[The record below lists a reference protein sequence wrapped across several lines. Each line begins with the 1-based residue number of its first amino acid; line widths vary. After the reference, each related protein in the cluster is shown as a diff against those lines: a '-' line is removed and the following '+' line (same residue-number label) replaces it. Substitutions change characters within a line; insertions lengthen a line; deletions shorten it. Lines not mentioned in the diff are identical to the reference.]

1 MKTIAFVIT
10 KSIIGGAQG
19 WVLEQVK
26 LLKDDCKIILITSE
40 PGWLTETIVCDKVV
54 IIPEIR
60 KMASIKAIYSLY
72 KTLKENNVDV
82 VVSSSAN
89 AGLYSRLARLFLR
102 FRGVYVSHGWSCIYN
117 GNLLKFIFC
126 YIEKLLSNI
135 TDVVWCVSQSDAD
148 KAVNI
153 IGIKSEKIVTQLNAI
168 TPLTERPDRQCQNKI
183 IYVCRLAYPK
193 RPDLILKVAA
203 ANPQYDLDIVGDGEY
218 YQELKKEFDSCE
230 NIHFYGEIKGFD
242 KFSEYDVF
250 VLTSESEGLP
260 MAAIEAT
267 SASLPVIL
275 SNVGGCGEV
284 VDQNGILI
292 ENTTEELESALN
304 TVFANYDSFYKAA
317 QKQKNKF
324 DINNVKDKCREII
337 LGPQAQP

>member
-1 MKTIAFVIT
+1 MKNIAFVIT

-40 PGWLTETIVCDKVV
+40 SGWLTETIVCDKIV

-60 KMASIKAIYSLY
+60 KMASIKAIYVLY
-72 KTLKENNVDV
+72 KTLKENKIDI

-89 AGLYSRLARLFLR
+89 AGLYSRLVRLFLR

-117 GNLLKFIFC
+117 GNVLKFIFC
-126 YIEKLLSNI
+126 YIEKLLSYI

-148 KAVNI
+148 KAIKI
-153 IGIKSEKIVTQLNAI
+153 IGIKSEKIITQLNAI
-168 TPLTERPDRQCQNKI
+168 TPLTERPNRPCQNKI

-203 ANPQYDLDIVGDGEY
+203 ANPNFDLDIVGDGEY
-218 YQELKKEFDSCE
+218 FQDLKKEYSSYD

-242 KFSEYDVF
+242 RFHEYDVF

-275 SNVGGCGEV
+275 SDVGGCSEV
-284 VDQNGILI
+284 VSKNGILI
-292 ENTTEELESALN
+292 GNTIEELNSALN
-304 TVFANYDSFYKAA
+304 TVFSNYDSFYKEA

-324 DINNVKDKCREII
+324 DINSVKDKCRKII
-337 LGPQAQP
+337 LG

>member
-1 MKTIAFVIT
+1 MKNIAFVIT

-26 LLKDDCKIILITSE
+26 LLEDDCNIILITSE
-40 PGWLTETIVCDKVV
+40 PGWLTETIVCDKII

-60 KMASIKAIYSLY
+60 KMASIKAIYCLY
-72 KTLKENNVDV
+72 KVLKDNKIDV

-117 GNLLKFIFC
+117 GNMLRFIFC

-135 TDVVWCVSQSDAD
+135 TDVIWCVSQSDAD

-153 IGIKSEKIVTQLNAI
+153 IGIKPEKITVQLNAI
-168 TPLTERPDRQCQNKI
+168 TPLIERSDRPCKNKI

-193 RPDLILKVAA
+193 RPDLMLKVAA
-203 ANPQYDLDIVGDGEY
+203 VNPHFNLDMVGDGEY
-218 YQELKKEFDSCE
+218 YKELEKEYSSYK
-230 NIHFYGEIKGFD
+230 NIHFYGEIKGFNRFND
-242 KFSEYDVF
+242 YDVF

-260 MAAIEAT
+260 MAAIEAV
-267 SASLPVIL
+267 SASLPIII
-275 SNVGGCGEV
+275 SNVGGCAEI

-292 ENTTEELESALN
+292 NNTTENLESALN
-304 TVFANYDSFYKAA
+304 TIFSNYDFFYKSA
-317 QKQKNKF
+317 QMQKSKF

-337 LGPQAQP
+337 LGS

>member
-60 KMASIKAIYSLY
+60 KMASVKAIYSLY

-153 IGIKSEKIVTQLNAI
+153 IGIKPEKIVTQLNAI

-218 YQELKKEFDSCE
+218 YQELKKEFDSYE

-242 KFSEYDVF
+242 KFNEYDVF

-304 TVFANYDSFYKAA
+304 TVFANYDSFYTAA

-337 LGPQAQP
+337 LGPQTQP

>member
-60 KMASIKAIYSLY
+60 KMASVKAIYSLY

-153 IGIKSEKIVTQLNAI
+153 IGIKPEKIVTQLNAI

-218 YQELKKEFDSCE
+218 YQELKKEFDSYE

-324 DINNVKDKCREII
+324 DINNVKNKCREII

>member
-60 KMASIKAIYSLY
+60 KMASVKAIYSLY

-153 IGIKSEKIVTQLNAI
+153 IGIKPEKIVTQLNAI

-218 YQELKKEFDSCE
+218 YQELKKEFDSYE

>member
-1 MKTIAFVIT
+1 MKNIAFVIT

-40 PGWLTETIVCDKVV
+40 PGWLTETIVCDKIV

-60 KMASIKAIYSLY
+60 KMASIKAIYVLY
-72 KTLKENNVDV
+72 KILKENKIDI

-102 FRGVYVSHGWSCIYN
+102 FRCVYVSHGWSCIYN
-117 GNLLKFIFC
+117 GNVLKFIFC
-126 YIEKLLSNI
+126 YIEKLLSYI

-148 KAVNI
+148 KAIKI
-153 IGIKSEKIVTQLNAI
+153 IGIKPEKIITQLNAI
-168 TPLTERPDRQCQNKI
+168 TPLTERPDRPCQNKI

-203 ANPQYDLDIVGDGEY
+203 ANHKFDLDIVGDGEY
-218 YQELKKEFDSCE
+218 YQDLKKEYSSYD

-242 KFSEYDVF
+242 RFHEYDVF

-275 SNVGGCGEV
+275 SDVGGCSEV
-284 VDQNGILI
+284 VDKNGILI
-292 ENTTEELESALN
+292 DNTIEELDFALN
-304 TVFANYDSFYKAA
+304 TVFSNYDSFYKAA

-324 DINNVKDKCREII
+324 DINNVKNKCRKII
-337 LGPQAQP
+337 LG

>member
-1 MKTIAFVIT
+1 MKNIAFVIT

-40 PGWLTETIVCDKVV
+40 PGWLTETIVCDKIV

-60 KMASIKAIYSLY
+60 KMASIKAIYVLY
-72 KTLKENNVDV
+72 KILKENKIDI

-117 GNLLKFIFC
+117 GNVLKFIFC
-126 YIEKLLSNI
+126 YIEKLLSYI

-148 KAVNI
+148 KAIKI
-153 IGIKSEKIVTQLNAI
+153 IGIKPEKIITQLNAI
-168 TPLTERPDRQCQNKI
+168 TPLTERPDRPCQNKI

-203 ANPQYDLDIVGDGEY
+203 ANHKFDLDIVGDGEY
-218 YQELKKEFDSCE
+218 YQDLKKEYSSYN

-242 KFSEYDVF
+242 RFHEYDVF

-275 SNVGGCGEV
+275 SDVGGCSEV
-284 VDQNGILI
+284 VDKNGILI
-292 ENTTEELESALN
+292 DNTIEELYFALN
-304 TVFANYDSFYKAA
+304 TVFSNYDSFYKAA
-317 QKQKNKF
+317 QKQKNNF
-324 DINNVKDKCREII
+324 DINNVKNKCRKII
-337 LGPQAQP
+337 LG

>member
-324 DINNVKDKCREII
+324 DINNVKNKCREII